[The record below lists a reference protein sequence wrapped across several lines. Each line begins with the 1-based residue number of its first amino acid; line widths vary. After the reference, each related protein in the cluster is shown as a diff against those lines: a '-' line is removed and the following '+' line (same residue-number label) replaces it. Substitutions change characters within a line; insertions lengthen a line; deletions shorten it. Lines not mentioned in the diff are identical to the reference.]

1 MSSWSDLTPEQA
13 DEAERLFQILKQAT
27 EGELRDLA
35 ALLAS
40 KPDRQLL
47 GQTEFE
53 VRDRVHELGAKAI
66 ETAVN
71 LRKKGGTKAP
81 A

>member
-1 MSSWSDLTPEQA
+1 MSRLPLTQEQA
-13 DEAERLFQILKQAT
+13 ELSDRIFHSLHHAAEAD
-27 EGELRDLA
+27 LRDLA
-35 ALLAS
+35 DLLAS

-53 VRDRVHELGAKAI
+53 VRDLVHKIGAKAF
-66 ETAVN
+66 EAA
-71 LRKKGGTKAP
+71 LDERKKGGIKGP